1 MFVFFNSIKQQN
13 KSLFWL
19 IVHLLLGA
27 SATITAIPMI
37 LFFYIALGYS
47 FINLFNIHA
56 KERPRFIAEVI
67 IYFASFEALGRLAG
81 SDPYIPYE
89 LGKYILLFLCPLGI
103 VLNRNVSGK
112 GMIGLIILIL
122 SIPAVL
128 FDESGQVTFN
138 DIKFNILGL
147 LNLGVAIWFFSSL
160 NISLKTLI
168 NWSKLMVFPIV
179 SVLIFTIIRTPNLD
193 EVEFTLGANFATAG
207 GFGSNQVST
216 ILGLGV
222 FVFAVAILLNYR
234 ISGVKWIDA
243 ALLGLFTIQGLLT
256 FSRGGMIGGFF
267 GVFVVMFYLTKLSVK
282 ERLKLKIP
290 NFKKYILPL
299 GVLLVLVM
307 VAANAITG
315 GMLLLRYMGETQG
328 TLAGSAEKN
337 LNKITTNRSDIFL
350 EDVDL
355 FLDHTL
361 LGVGVG
367 ASTYLRNE
375 YKGYAPH
382 VELSRLIAEHGIL
395 GLIIFSLFILLLFIN
410 KARAPESISK
420 GIILAMF
427 LIGLLATFHS
437 ATRTYI
443 TPLLIGISCVTIVSN
458 KKGNSKKKPQ
468 RQKRQTML
476 ASKNE
481 IIAAASEESPSL
493 Y

>member
-13 KSLFWL
+13 RAFFWL
-19 IVHLLLGA
+19 IIHVLIGA
-27 SATITAIPMI
+27 SATISIFPVI
-37 LFFYIALGYS
+37 IFFYLALGYS

-56 KERPRFIAEVI
+56 KERPRFIAEII

-103 VLNRNVSGK
+103 VLSRKSSGK

-122 SIPAVL
+122 SIPAIL

-160 NISLKTLI
+160 SIPLKTLI

-179 SVLIFTIIRTPNLD
+179 SVLIFTIIRTPDLD

-234 ISGVKWIDA
+234 ISGIKWVDA
-243 ALLGLFTIQGLLT
+243 AILGLFTIQGLLT
-256 FSRGGMIGGFF
+256 FSRGGMIGGFI
-267 GVFVVMFYLTKLSVK
+267 GVFVVMFYLTKLSIK
-282 ERLKLKIP
+282 ERRKLRIP

-299 GVLLVLVM
+299 GILLIVVV
-307 VAANAITG
+307 VASNAITG

-328 TLAGSAEKN
+328 TLAGSADKN

-355 FLDHTL
+355 FLDHTM

-458 KKGNSKKKPQ
+458 RNKKLVNKLPKSEKQTLESFKKETFPVV
-468 RQKRQTML
+468 
-476 ASKNE
+476 
-481 IIAAASEESPSL
+481 
-493 Y
+493 